1 MSNHDTHHPVQETKG
16 IWALPL
22 VAVILSIIAVFIFTC
37 DCKTKKPADS
47 HHEKTEAHH

>member
-22 VAVILSIIAVFIFTC
+22 TVVILAVIAVFIFTC
-37 DCKTKKPADS
+37 DCKTKTATEG
-47 HHEKTEAHH
+47 HQEKTEAHH